1 MTDKSKPKR
10 ELILSR
16 EQVRACDKNAV
27 ERFGVNSLILME
39 NAGLAAAGLILSL
52 LKDVHDPYVVIFAGG
67 GNNGG
72 DGFVVARQLYNAAVR
87 VSVIICPDPAKY
99 QGDALANLNII
110 RRMPIDIIYLH
121 ELAGDIQENVIQLHV
136 RRAALIVD
144 AMLGTGA
151 ASPPRGIIR
160 KVIEILNQQAGPGK
174 TIVALD
180 VPTGLDTDTGLPLE
194 IALRADHTVT
204 FAAMKKGFTQPHAA
218 RYTGAVTVAAIGIDT
233 ALLLSGLNNQ
243 K

>member
-1 MTDKSKPKR
+1 MANKSEPLR
-10 ELILSR
+10 ELVLSR

-52 LKDVHDPYVVIFAGG
+52 LQDTADPQVVIFAGG

-72 DGFVVARQLYNAAVR
+72 DGFVVARQLYNAAVK
-87 VSVIICPDPAKY
+87 VSLIVCPDPAKF

-110 RRMPIDIIYLH
+110 RKMPIDIIYLH
-121 ELAGDIQENVIQLHV
+121 ELSGDRQANEIQVHA
-136 RRAALIVD
+136 RRADLVVD

-151 ASPPRGIIR
+151 ADPPRGVIR
-160 KVIEILNQQAGPGK
+160 KVIEIVNQPARMGRK
-174 TIVALD
+174 IVALD
-180 VPTGLDTDTGLPLE
+180 VPTGLDPDTGLPME
-194 IALRADHTVT
+194 IALRADYTIT

-218 RYTGAVTVAAIGIDT
+218 QYTGAVTVAGIGIDT
-233 ALLLSGLNNQ
+233 ALLL
-243 K
+243 